1 MFWGVSA
8 ATPPS
13 PTEYHKRAAEARKD
27 KDMNKNK
34 LTGVEKSIHA
44 AVETFQKN
52 LCREMAKRLDEGRL
66 ILDMETEVSFTTANV
81 DEFIEEQIQE
91 LCGTLKPME
100 EPLGADTAQKTADE
114 FAVRMRRQLR
124 EDLIP
129 NEKTLAALRKGVLEH
144 SIPDGL
150 MIDDGEELRP
160 CWHGGP
166 LNGRGKAFERLV
178 LDLKAAGAPDEFFEG
193 KCHQEVLRDIAD
205 VLQIEKLANE
215 AAQMISGIAADRSKR
230 GADA

>member
-1 MFWGVSA
+1 
-8 ATPPS
+8 
-13 PTEYHKRAAEARKD
+13 
-27 KDMNKNK
+27 MNKDK

-52 LCREMAKRLDEGRL
+52 LCREMAKRLDEGKL

-91 LCGTLKPME
+91 LCGTLKLME
-100 EPLGADTAQKTADE
+100 ETLGADTAQKTEDE
-114 FAVRMRRQLR
+114 FAERMRRQLR

-144 SIPDGL
+144 GIPDGL
-150 MIDDGEELRP
+150 MIDDGEKVRP
-160 CWHGGP
+160 CWRGGP
-166 LNGRGKAFERLV
+166 MNSRGKMVERLMR
-178 LDLKAAGAPDEFFEG
+178 DLEAAGAPADFFRG
-193 KCHQEVLRDIAD
+193 KCYQEVLRDIAD

-215 AAQMISGIAADRSKR
+215 AAQMISGIAADHSKR
-230 GADA
+230 GADT